1 MGFNSPPLGGC
12 FLTPS
17 PSGDSADVPFLL
29 YLLSSTFLFLFSLP
43 FPSPLPSSLSVFL
56 RWKAGSSRQPFVT
69 VPYLNCFH
77 GFPFRSI
84 HTNGGVPPL
93 LPCLHSFSLSFSLY
107 GSKLSQG
114 LFRRGIFDFL
124 FSPSSPLASSLPR
137 VQAGNLAYFRTA
149 RPESPRPPRARSIW
163 FIASTRYVFLYIFSL
178 FFFWRYIS
186 QSHSVVRL
194 SLLWKYMEFYLFIYF
209 FFGVFF
215 KFRRDESFLYFY
227 NF

>member
-93 LPCLHSFSLSFSLY
+93 LPCLHSFSLSLSLSTDLNYPKGCFDEGFS
-107 GSKLSQG
+107 
-114 LFRRGIFDFL
+114 IFSFH
-124 FSPSSPLASSLPR
+124 PLLP
-137 VQAGNLAYFRTA
+137 
-149 RPESPRPPRARSIW
+149 SPRPSPVYRRETLHILGPLAPNLLVHLVLAQSDLSRAPDTFS
-163 FIASTRYVFLYIFSL
+163 YIF
-178 FFFWRYIS
+178 FPF
-186 QSHSVVRL
+186 
-194 SLLWKYMEFYLFIYF
+194 F
-209 FFGVFF
+209 FFGDISL
-215 KFRRDESFLYFY
+215 KPIPW
-227 NF
+227 

>member
-1 MGFNSPPLGGC
+1 MLFNPLSLRWFRRC
-12 FLTPS
+12 PFSSLSTFIDLPLSIFPSLLPS
-17 PSGDSADVPFLL
+17 PL
-29 YLLSSTFLFLFSLP
+29 LFLFSYGEKR
-43 FPSPLPSSLSVFL
+43 V
-56 RWKAGSSRQPFVT
+56 AAD
-69 VPYLNCFH
+69 N
-77 GFPFRSI
+77 
-84 HTNGGVPPL
+84 PL
-93 LPCLHSFSLSFSLY
+93 LPCLILIAFTGSRLDQYTPTAAFHRCCRASTLSLSLSLSTDLNYPKGCFDEGFS
-107 GSKLSQG
+107 
-114 LFRRGIFDFL
+114 IFSFHPL
-124 FSPSSPLASSLPR
+124 LPSPRPSP

-209 FFGVFF
+209 FFEFFF

>member
-1 MGFNSPPLGGC
+1 MSLFFSIY
-12 FLTPS
+12 FHRPS
-17 PSGDSADVPFLL
+17 SF
-29 YLLSSTFLFLFSLP
+29 YFP

-93 LPCLHSFSLSFSLY
+93 LPCLHSFSLSLSLSTDLNYPKGCFDEGFS
-107 GSKLSQG
+107 
-114 LFRRGIFDFL
+114 IFSFHPL
-124 FSPSSPLASSLPR
+124 LPSPRPSP